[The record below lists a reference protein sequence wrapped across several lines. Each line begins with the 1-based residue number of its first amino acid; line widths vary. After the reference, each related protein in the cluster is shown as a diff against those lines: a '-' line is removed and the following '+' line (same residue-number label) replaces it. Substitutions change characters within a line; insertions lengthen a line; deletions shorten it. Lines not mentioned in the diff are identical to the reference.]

1 MKNNQK
7 ALSEETAEK
16 LVSLLSKA
24 PGIYHIRKNQLLAG
38 ATATVGLIIFSQGIQ
53 NFIEKTLG
61 ISSPLIEIIVGFVL
75 LVISGV
81 LLKKLL

>member
-1 MKNNQK
+1 MENNQRT
-7 ALSEETAEK
+7 LSEGTAEK
-16 LVSLLSKA
+16 LISLLSKT

-61 ISSPLIEIIVGFVL
+61 ISSPLVEVIIGLLLLISSGF
-75 LVISGV
+75 